1 MVELL
6 SIFTFLIASHFVAD
20 YVFQT
25 DAIAVGK
32 NHKISKE
39 HLTVPWYYWLF
50 AHSVVHA
57 LGVYFV
63 TQSISLFYLELV
75 SHFAIDFSK
84 CNKWIGLHTDQF
96 LHIACKVLY
105 VFIIFSNKV
114 M

>member
-1 MVELL
+1 MIELI
-6 SIFTFLIASHFVAD
+6 SIFTFLVASHFVAD

-50 AHSVVHA
+50 AHSIVHA

-63 TQSISLFYLELV
+63 TQSLTLFYMELV
-75 SHFAIDFSK
+75 AHFLIDFSK
-84 CNKWIGLHTDQF
+84 CNKWINLNVDQL
-96 LHIACKVLY
+96 LHISCKIFY
-105 VFIIFSNKV
+105 VFFIFSSWV